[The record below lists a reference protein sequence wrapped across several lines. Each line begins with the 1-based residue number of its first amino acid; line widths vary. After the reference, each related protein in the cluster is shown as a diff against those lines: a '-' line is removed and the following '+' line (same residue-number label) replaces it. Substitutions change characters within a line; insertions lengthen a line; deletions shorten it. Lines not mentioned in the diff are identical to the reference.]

1 MKICTHHF
9 SQYNPTPSLS
19 LFLGAVLQASDLS
32 LQFKATAKM
41 LSESRVAACVAAARR
56 LSAVQNVS
64 ILPVVQETLPSCPAA
79 QAFGSKEVGMDC
91 REEI

>member
-1 MKICTHHF
+1 
-9 SQYNPTPSLS
+9 
-19 LFLGAVLQASDLS
+19 
-32 LQFKATAKM
+32 M